1 MLGPDAFDAAWVLA
15 TCGWH
20 FVRWKA
26 AGGTQYHA
34 RVALLIGQVMTAM
47 ECASMA
53 VEEEAAT
60 KLGRAVIDLVD
71 ALAQPGRFEC
81 LGRSIGARACRV
93 LARAAREVA
102 FGSTSCEQLVRC
114 GYEPEGA
121 WGPWP
126 LGRRRRE
133 LQKLGTPLLRR
144 EHVRALHAPNKAHK
158 IRVSWGMHTCSG
170 GCSAAVGFSPMN
182 TCCMRAWG
190 R

>member
-81 LGRSIGARACRV
+81 LGRSIGGQACRV

-102 FGSTSCEQLVRC
+102 GAVGSTSCDQLVEMSQRVL
-114 GYEPEGA
+114 GA
-121 WGPWP
+121 
-126 LGRRRRE
+126 LGRSAVVDE
-133 LQKLGTPLLRR
+133 NYKNSALLCYEENMC
-144 EHVRALHAPNKAHK
+144 EH
-158 IRVSWGMHTCSG
+158 
-170 GCSAAVGFSPMN
+170 
-182 TCCMRAWG
+182 CMRQIKRTRSG
-190 R
+190 